1 MGCIMVRFAEFI
13 KSILAGMA
21 ISLGGAVYLSCEN
34 KYVGAFFFCVGLI
47 TVVYFGLN
55 LYTGKVGYILDN
67 NKTFF
72 ADTALS
78 VLGNAVGC
86 LAFAFL
92 KSPINNVVSMVA
104 TKLEKAPLQVVF
116 DGILCGVLIFICV
129 DIFKKKN
136 TPIAI
141 LFCVPTFIL
150 CGFEHSIADMFYVFN
165 ARNFSTKAFIF
176 LGLVV
181 LGNAIGGLLFPILFK
196 LYNKLNKKA

>member
-1 MGCIMVRFAEFI
+1 MKRLAEFI

-55 LYTGKVGYILDN
+55 LYTGKVGYVLEN
-67 NKTFF
+67 NKTFLL
-72 ADTALS
+72 DTIFS
-78 VLGNAVGC
+78 VFGNAIGC
-86 LAFAFL
+86 LIFAIIQ
-92 KSPINNVVSMVA
+92 SPINNVISMVEN
-104 TKLEKAPLQVVF
+104 KLQKGHLETFF

-150 CGFEHSIADMFYVFN
+150 CGFEHSVADMFYIFN
-165 ARNFSTKAFIF
+165 ARNFSLNSLIF
-176 LGLVV
+176 LTLVV
-181 LGNAIGGLLFPILFK
+181 LGNAVGGLIFPVCFK
-196 LYNKLNKKA
+196 LYNKLNKTKE

>member
-1 MGCIMVRFAEFI
+1 MVRIAEFI

-55 LYTGKVGYILDN
+55 LYTGKVGYLLDN

-72 ADTALS
+72 IDTLLS
-78 VLGNAVGC
+78 VFGNALGC

-92 KSPINNVVSMVA
+92 KSPINNVVTMVA
-104 TKLEKAPLQVVF
+104 TKLEKAPLQVFF

-129 DIFKKKN
+129 DVFKKKN
-136 TPIAI
+136 TVVAI

-150 CGFEHSIADMFYVFN
+150 CGFEHSIADMFYIFN
-165 ARNFSTKAFIF
+165 ARNFSAKAFLF
-176 LGLVV
+176 LLLVV
-181 LGNAIGGLLFPILFK
+181 LGNAVGGLIFPILLK
-196 LYNKLNKKA
+196 AYNKLNKTNK

>member
-1 MGCIMVRFAEFI
+1 MKRIAEFI

-55 LYTGKVGYILDN
+55 LYTGKVGYVLEN
-67 NKTFF
+67 NKTFLL
-72 ADTALS
+72 DTIFS
-78 VLGNAVGC
+78 VFGNAIGC
-86 LAFAFL
+86 LIFAIMQ
-92 KSPINNVVSMVA
+92 SPINNVISMVEN
-104 TKLEKAPLQVVF
+104 KLQKGHLEAFF

-150 CGFEHSIADMFYVFN
+150 CGFEHSVADMFYIFN
-165 ARNFSTKAFIF
+165 ARNFSLNSLLF
-176 LGLVV
+176 LTLVI
-181 LGNAIGGLLFPILFK
+181 LGNAVGGLLFPILFK
-196 LYNKLNKKA
+196 LYNKLIKKAE